1 VSHRLI
7 PFVILISVTGLLV
20 PYGSTSWAW
29 LAGPVAATA
38 IWLLERRS
46 HAPAEPAPA
55 RRAVVDQAA
64 AAEVEAA
71 YAAR

>member
-1 VSHRLI
+1 VSRHLI
-7 PFVILISVTGLLV
+7 PFTVLISVTGVLV

-29 LAGPVAATA
+29 LGGPIAATV

-55 RRAVVDQAA
+55 RRALADQAA
-64 AAEVEAA
+64 AAEVDAA